1 MVKGKNMYRLVVVYE
16 GYNEA
21 FDNLI
26 RKTIVSPDFSFVKE
40 VGSGFGMGER
50 DISFE
55 FKTLEELMNAG
66 KRVKNSKK
74 LKRKVEISA
83 YSGDNKIKLS
93 R

>member
-26 RKTIVSPDFSFVKE
+26 RKTVILPDFSFVKE
-40 VGSGFGMGER
+40 TGSGFGMGER

-55 FKTLEELMNAG
+55 FKTLEELTSAG
-66 KRVKNSKK
+66 KRVKNNKK
-74 LKRKVEISA
+74 LKRKVEILA
-83 YSGDNKIKLS
+83 YNGDNKIKLP